1 MPSAVKKTMK
11 KMKSWYTRLVNKT
24 PDLPMHDLTV
34 GEPTNRNC
42 FAYLKEYPRL
52 RNSFS
57 LNDLWENKETL
68 RKLEQRLY
76 WREQYVISSRERV
89 IEEDN
94 NF

>member
-24 PDLPMHDLTV
+24 PDLPMHDLPV
-34 GEPTNRNC
+34 EEPTNRNWYTY
-42 FAYLKEYPRL
+42 FKEYHQL

-68 RKLEQRLY
+68 KKLEWRLY

-89 IEEDN
+89 IEEEQ